1 MSKKSKFIKLLLIT
15 FLTTGFL
22 NSCFKEDLT
31 DCPRPFQI
39 TIKALDIDKN
49 DITETGEVKN
59 AVLFVFNQQNEL
71 IKAFELNEA
80 QVKGRHPINIEI
92 DYPGYE
98 SLFFVA
104 WGNVDDSFEHS
115 NISTVRNLLDL
126 YVRLKKVDGFAEP
139 PGDFFRGNVTI
150 PLEYGGTEP
159 GKPHVVE
166 INRMTSGVTI
176 TAKYLKEWNENLEG
190 TYSFVLR
197 ETLDMYDPNGN
208 LSGSAVNYL
217 PRSSFAQNGD
227 LSAPIFY
234 TFPTDDGSPFQ
245 LDILYNGEV
254 IYSVDRD
261 TGGTLFIPVIG
272 RTLNILIDFSAQISI
287 QAVITPWNV
296 VYQYVEQ

>member
-92 DYPGYE
+92 DYLGYE

-104 WGNVDDSFEHS
+104 WGNLDDSFEYS
-115 NISTVRNLLDL
+115 KIETVRNLLDL
-126 YVRLKKVDGFAEP
+126 YVKLKKQGGFALS
-139 PGDFFRGNVTI
+139 PGDFFR
-150 PLEYGGTEP
+150 
-159 GKPHVVE
+159 
-166 INRMTSGVTI
+166 S
-176 TAKYLKEWNENLEG
+176 
-190 TYSFVLR
+190 
-197 ETLDMYDPNGN
+197 N
-208 LSGSAVNYL
+208 LSV
-217 PRSSFAQNGD
+217 
-227 LSAPIFY
+227 
-234 TFPTDDGSPFQ
+234 
-245 LDILYNGEV
+245 
-254 IYSVDRD
+254 
-261 TGGTLFIPVIG
+261 PVEYKK
-272 RTLNILIDFSAQISI
+272 T
-287 QAVITPWNV
+287 
-296 VYQYVEQ
+296 E